1 MSAQKNAAWSNIAR
15 YMAHE
20 IKNPL
25 TPIKISA
32 QRIQSSLK
40 SKTKANLDFFDSCSN
55 TIIRQVNNIENLVSE
70 FSNFA
75 RMPES
80 NLELTKLDNIINTQV
95 NTQKIANK
103 NITFN
108 VEVAKTIEE
117 RKTGLMYRK
126 KLLNNEG
133 MLFIFPREKIIRLWM
148 KNTYIPLDV
157 IFISE
162 NNVIVDIKKNMEKL
176 SETIVK
182 SKVKSRYA
190 LEFNAGLINKLDIE
204 IGDKILFNE

>member
-1 MSAQKNAAWSNIAR
+1 M
-15 YMAHE
+15 MHF
-20 IKNPL
+20 
-25 TPIKISA
+25 
-32 QRIQSSLK
+32 K
-40 SKTKANLDFFDSCSN
+40 SIHLIFNFF
-55 TIIRQVNNIENLVSE
+55 LVSFYT
-70 FSNFA
+70 FSN
-75 RMPES
+75 E
-80 NLELTKLDNIINTQV
+80 
-95 NTQKIANK
+95 KIDVSIYNK

-108 VEVAKTIEE
+108 VEVAKTIDE
-117 RKTGLMYRK
+117 RRSGLMYRK

-133 MLFIFPREKIIRLWM
+133 MLFIFPREKIIQLWM

-162 NNVIVDIKKNMEKL
+162 NKVIVDIKKNMEKL

-204 IGDKILFNE
+204 IGDKVLFNE

>member
-1 MSAQKNAAWSNIAR
+1 MMHFKFIYLIFNFF
-15 YMAHE
+15 
-20 IKNPL
+20 L
-25 TPIKISA
+25 ISFY
-32 QRIQSSLK
+32 
-40 SKTKANLDFFDSCSN
+40 T
-55 TIIRQVNNIENLVSE
+55 
-70 FSNFA
+70 FSN
-75 RMPES
+75 E
-80 NLELTKLDNIINTQV
+80 
-95 NTQKIANK
+95 KIEVSIYNK

-117 RKTGLMYRK
+117 RRTGLMYRK

-133 MLFIFPREKIIRLWM
+133 MLFIFPSEKIIQLWM

-162 NNVIVDIKKNMEKL
+162 NKVIVDIKKNMEKL

-204 IGDKILFNE
+204 IGDKVLFNE

>member
-1 MSAQKNAAWSNIAR
+1 MHFKFIYLILNFF
-15 YMAHE
+15 
-20 IKNPL
+20 L
-25 TPIKISA
+25 ISFY
-32 QRIQSSLK
+32 
-40 SKTKANLDFFDSCSN
+40 T
-55 TIIRQVNNIENLVSE
+55 
-70 FSNFA
+70 FSN
-75 RMPES
+75 E
-80 NLELTKLDNIINTQV
+80 
-95 NTQKIANK
+95 KIEVSIYNK

-117 RKTGLMYRK
+117 RRTGLMYRK

-133 MLFIFPREKIIRLWM
+133 MLFIFPREKIIQLWM

-162 NNVIVDIKKNMEKL
+162 NKVIVDIKKNMEKL

-204 IGDKILFNE
+204 IGDKVLFNE

>member
-1 MSAQKNAAWSNIAR
+1 M
-15 YMAHE
+15 MHF
-20 IKNPL
+20 
-25 TPIKISA
+25 
-32 QRIQSSLK
+32 K
-40 SKTKANLDFFDSCSN
+40 SIHLIFNFF
-55 TIIRQVNNIENLVSE
+55 LVSFYT
-70 FSNFA
+70 FSN
-75 RMPES
+75 E
-80 NLELTKLDNIINTQV
+80 
-95 NTQKIANK
+95 KIDVSIYNK

-117 RKTGLMYRK
+117 RRIGLMYRK

-133 MLFIFPREKIIRLWM
+133 MLFIFPREKIIQLWM

-162 NNVIVDIKKNMEKL
+162 NKVIVDIKKNMEKL

-204 IGDKILFNE
+204 IGDKVLFNE

>member
-1 MSAQKNAAWSNIAR
+1 MMHFKFINLILNFF
-15 YMAHE
+15 
-20 IKNPL
+20 L
-25 TPIKISA
+25 ISFY
-32 QRIQSSLK
+32 
-40 SKTKANLDFFDSCSN
+40 T
-55 TIIRQVNNIENLVSE
+55 
-70 FSNFA
+70 FSN
-75 RMPES
+75 E
-80 NLELTKLDNIINTQV
+80 
-95 NTQKIANK
+95 KIEVSIYNK

-117 RKTGLMYRK
+117 RRIGLMYRK

-133 MLFIFPREKIIRLWM
+133 MLFIFPREKIIQLWM

-162 NNVIVDIKKNMEKL
+162 NKVIVDIKKNMEKL

-204 IGDKILFNE
+204 IGDKVLFNE

>member
-1 MSAQKNAAWSNIAR
+1 MMHFKFI
-15 YMAHE
+15 Y
-20 IKNPL
+20 L
-25 TPIKISA
+25 TFNFFLISFY
-32 QRIQSSLK
+32 
-40 SKTKANLDFFDSCSN
+40 T
-55 TIIRQVNNIENLVSE
+55 
-70 FSNFA
+70 FSN
-75 RMPES
+75 E
-80 NLELTKLDNIINTQV
+80 
-95 NTQKIANK
+95 KIEVSIYNK

-117 RKTGLMYRK
+117 RRTGLMYRK

-133 MLFIFPREKIIRLWM
+133 MLFIFPREKIIQLWM

-162 NNVIVDIKKNMEKL
+162 NKVIVDIKKNMEKL

-204 IGDKILFNE
+204 IGDKVLFNE

>member
-1 MSAQKNAAWSNIAR
+1 M
-15 YMAHE
+15 MHF
-20 IKNPL
+20 
-25 TPIKISA
+25 
-32 QRIQSSLK
+32 K
-40 SKTKANLDFFDSCSN
+40 SIHLIFNFF
-55 TIIRQVNNIENLVSE
+55 LVSFYT
-70 FSNFA
+70 FSN
-75 RMPES
+75 E
-80 NLELTKLDNIINTQV
+80 
-95 NTQKIANK
+95 KIDVSIYNK

-117 RKTGLMYRK
+117 RRIGLMYRK

-133 MLFIFPREKIIRLWM
+133 MLFIFPREKIIQLWM

-162 NNVIVDIKKNMEKL
+162 NKVIVDIKKNMEKL
-176 SETIVK
+176 SKTIVK

-204 IGDKILFNE
+204 IGDKVLFNE

>member
-1 MSAQKNAAWSNIAR
+1 MMHFKFIYLVFNFF
-15 YMAHE
+15 
-20 IKNPL
+20 L
-25 TPIKISA
+25 ISFY
-32 QRIQSSLK
+32 
-40 SKTKANLDFFDSCSN
+40 T
-55 TIIRQVNNIENLVSE
+55 
-70 FSNFA
+70 FSN
-75 RMPES
+75 E
-80 NLELTKLDNIINTQV
+80 
-95 NTQKIANK
+95 KIEISIYNK

-117 RKTGLMYRK
+117 RRTGLMYRK

-133 MLFIFPREKIIRLWM
+133 MLFIFPREKIIQLWM

-162 NNVIVDIKKNMEKL
+162 NKVIVDIKKNMEKL

-204 IGDKILFNE
+204 IGDKVLFNE

>member
-1 MSAQKNAAWSNIAR
+1 MMHFKFIYLIFNFF
-15 YMAHE
+15 
-20 IKNPL
+20 L
-25 TPIKISA
+25 ISFY
-32 QRIQSSLK
+32 
-40 SKTKANLDFFDSCSN
+40 T
-55 TIIRQVNNIENLVSE
+55 
-70 FSNFA
+70 FSN
-75 RMPES
+75 E
-80 NLELTKLDNIINTQV
+80 
-95 NTQKIANK
+95 KIEVSIYNK

-108 VEVAKTIEE
+108 VEVVKTIEE
-117 RKTGLMYRK
+117 RRIGLMYRK

-133 MLFIFPREKIIRLWM
+133 MLFIFPREKIIQLWM

-162 NNVIVDIKKNMEKL
+162 NKVIVDIKKNMEKL

-204 IGDKILFNE
+204 IGDKVLFNE

>member
-1 MSAQKNAAWSNIAR
+1 MMHFKFIFLIFN
-15 YMAHE
+15 
-20 IKNPL
+20 
-25 TPIKISA
+25 
-32 QRIQSSLK
+32 
-40 SKTKANLDFFDSCSN
+40 FF
-55 TIIRQVNNIENLVSE
+55 LVSFYI
-70 FSNFA
+70 FSN
-75 RMPES
+75 E
-80 NLELTKLDNIINTQV
+80 
-95 NTQKIANK
+95 KIDVSVYNK

-117 RKTGLMYRK
+117 RRIGLMYRK

-133 MLFIFPREKIIRLWM
+133 MLFIFPREKIIQLWM

-162 NNVIVDIKKNMEKL
+162 NKVIVDIKKNMEKL

-204 IGDKILFNE
+204 IGDKVLFNE

>member
-1 MSAQKNAAWSNIAR
+1 MMHFKFIYLIFNFF
-15 YMAHE
+15 
-20 IKNPL
+20 L
-25 TPIKISA
+25 ISFY
-32 QRIQSSLK
+32 
-40 SKTKANLDFFDSCSN
+40 T
-55 TIIRQVNNIENLVSE
+55 
-70 FSNFA
+70 FSN
-75 RMPES
+75 E
-80 NLELTKLDNIINTQV
+80 
-95 NTQKIANK
+95 KIEVSIYNK

-108 VEVAKTIEE
+108 VEIAKTIEE
-117 RKTGLMYRK
+117 RRTGLMYRK

-133 MLFIFPREKIIRLWM
+133 MLFIFPREKIIQLWM

-162 NNVIVDIKKNMEKL
+162 NKVIVDIKKNMEKL

-204 IGDKILFNE
+204 IGDKVLFNE

>member
-1 MSAQKNAAWSNIAR
+1 MMHFKFIYLIFN
-15 YMAHE
+15 
-20 IKNPL
+20 
-25 TPIKISA
+25 
-32 QRIQSSLK
+32 
-40 SKTKANLDFFDSCSN
+40 FFLFSFY
-55 TIIRQVNNIENLVSE
+55 T
-70 FSNFA
+70 FSN
-75 RMPES
+75 E
-80 NLELTKLDNIINTQV
+80 
-95 NTQKIANK
+95 KIDVSIYNK

-117 RKTGLMYRK
+117 RRIGLMYRK

-133 MLFIFPREKIIRLWM
+133 MLFIFPREKIIQLWM

-162 NNVIVDIKKNMEKL
+162 NKVIVDIKKNMEKL

-190 LEFNAGLINKLDIE
+190 LEFNAGLINKLDIK
-204 IGDKILFNE
+204 IGDKVLFNE

>member
-1 MSAQKNAAWSNIAR
+1 M
-15 YMAHE
+15 MHF
-20 IKNPL
+20 
-25 TPIKISA
+25 
-32 QRIQSSLK
+32 K
-40 SKTKANLDFFDSCSN
+40 SIHLIFNFF
-55 TIIRQVNNIENLVSE
+55 LVSFYT
-70 FSNFA
+70 FSN
-75 RMPES
+75 E
-80 NLELTKLDNIINTQV
+80 
-95 NTQKIANK
+95 KIDVSIYNK

-117 RKTGLMYRK
+117 RRIGLMYRK

-133 MLFIFPREKIIRLWM
+133 MLFIFPREKIIQLWM

-162 NNVIVDIKKNMEKL
+162 NKVIVDIKKNMEKL
-176 SETIVK
+176 SQTIVK

-204 IGDKILFNE
+204 IGDKVFFNE

>member
-1 MSAQKNAAWSNIAR
+1 MMHFKSIHLIFNFF
-15 YMAHE
+15 
-20 IKNPL
+20 L
-25 TPIKISA
+25 ISFY
-32 QRIQSSLK
+32 
-40 SKTKANLDFFDSCSN
+40 T
-55 TIIRQVNNIENLVSE
+55 
-70 FSNFA
+70 FSN
-75 RMPES
+75 E
-80 NLELTKLDNIINTQV
+80 
-95 NTQKIANK
+95 KIDVSIYSK

-108 VEVAKTIEE
+108 VEVARTLEE
-117 RKTGLMYRK
+117 RRIGLMYKK

-133 MLFIFPREKIIRLWM
+133 MLFIFPREKIIQLWM

-162 NNVIVDIKKNMEKL
+162 NKVIVDIKKNMEKL

-204 IGDKILFNE
+204 IGDKVLFNE

>member
-1 MSAQKNAAWSNIAR
+1 MMHFKSIHLIFNFF
-15 YMAHE
+15 
-20 IKNPL
+20 L
-25 TPIKISA
+25 ISFY
-32 QRIQSSLK
+32 
-40 SKTKANLDFFDSCSN
+40 T
-55 TIIRQVNNIENLVSE
+55 
-70 FSNFA
+70 FSN
-75 RMPES
+75 E
-80 NLELTKLDNIINTQV
+80 
-95 NTQKIANK
+95 KIDVSIYNK

-117 RKTGLMYRK
+117 RRIGLMYRK

-133 MLFIFPREKIIRLWM
+133 MLFIFPREKIIQLWM

-162 NNVIVDIKKNMEKL
+162 NKVIVDIKKNMEKL

-182 SKVKSRYA
+182 SKVRSRYA

-204 IGDKILFNE
+204 IGDKVLFNE

>member
-1 MSAQKNAAWSNIAR
+1 M
-15 YMAHE
+15 MHF
-20 IKNPL
+20 
-25 TPIKISA
+25 
-32 QRIQSSLK
+32 K
-40 SKTKANLDFFDSCSN
+40 SIHLIFNFF
-55 TIIRQVNNIENLVSE
+55 LVSFYT
-70 FSNFA
+70 FSN
-75 RMPES
+75 E
-80 NLELTKLDNIINTQV
+80 
-95 NTQKIANK
+95 KIDVSIYNK

-117 RKTGLMYRK
+117 RKSGLMYRK

-133 MLFIFPREKIIRLWM
+133 MLFIFPREKIIQLWM

-162 NNVIVDIKKNMEKL
+162 NKVIVDIKKNMEKL

-190 LEFNAGLINKLDIE
+190 LEFNAGLINKLNIE
-204 IGDKILFNE
+204 IGDKVFFNE

>member
-1 MSAQKNAAWSNIAR
+1 MMHFKFIYLILNFF
-15 YMAHE
+15 
-20 IKNPL
+20 L
-25 TPIKISA
+25 ISFY
-32 QRIQSSLK
+32 
-40 SKTKANLDFFDSCSN
+40 T
-55 TIIRQVNNIENLVSE
+55 
-70 FSNFA
+70 FSN
-75 RMPES
+75 E
-80 NLELTKLDNIINTQV
+80 
-95 NTQKIANK
+95 KIEVSIYNK

-117 RKTGLMYRK
+117 RRIGLMYRK

-133 MLFIFPREKIIRLWM
+133 MLFIFPREKIIQLWM

-162 NNVIVDIKKNMEKL
+162 NKVIVDIKKNMEKL

-204 IGDKILFNE
+204 IGDKVLFNE

>member
-1 MSAQKNAAWSNIAR
+1 M
-15 YMAHE
+15 MHF
-20 IKNPL
+20 
-25 TPIKISA
+25 
-32 QRIQSSLK
+32 K
-40 SKTKANLDFFDSCSN
+40 SIHLIFYFF
-55 TIIRQVNNIENLVSE
+55 LVSFYT
-70 FSNFA
+70 FSN
-75 RMPES
+75 E
-80 NLELTKLDNIINTQV
+80 
-95 NTQKIANK
+95 KIDVSIYNK

-117 RKTGLMYRK
+117 RRTGLMYRK

-133 MLFIFPREKIIRLWM
+133 MLFIFPREKIIQLWM

-157 IFISE
+157 IFISK
-162 NNVIVDIKKNMEKL
+162 NKVIVDIKKNMEKL

-204 IGDKILFNE
+204 IGDKVLFNE